1 MTMWTPTNE
10 RLSQPYFL
18 SIADQIAGAVSS
30 GALKPG
36 EQLPPQRQLA
46 FKLGVSLPTVS
57 RAYEELARRWGNWT
71 RNVYQ
76 KS

>member
-1 MTMWTPTNE
+1 MTNWTPLND
-10 RLSQPYFL
+10 RLTQPYFL

-46 FKLGVSLPTVS
+46 YKLGVSLPT
-57 RAYEELARRWGNWT
+57 
-71 RNVYQ
+71 
-76 KS
+76 